1 MLPKNLISFVALH
14 APIIIHATLAMT
26 LSHQVIE
33 GSEDIKSRNPII
45 PIPDLLTLSLILS
58 YLSFKVE
65 TAPITGEVDF
75 GDEFDEVK
83 CRQNKGEPKGITFVP
98 TPAKDMTVIREHISW
113 LETVH
118 ESIFWDVQNKLKQMD
133 LHLTKHIRA
142 KIIQLDGKHPEA
154 EPIAFW
160 GVVGKKENNL
170 LGIEHTHAD
179 LQEDHFQS
187 REIKTLGTQAHKEE
201 WLSTKK
207 VQSSPAH
214 VIVLAVEH
222 WNTEK
227 LVHIWNDLQTKINNW
242 KIDAEK
248 YDNINWNDLQEKINN
263 WEIDAEKY
271 DNIKNIFVSI
281 KCLFLFANFIK
292 RYQLIQPSFMAKI
305 HTFEPNTIFKMAM
318 LNLELKSKL
327 PRNASFRRKC
337 PWWAFRISTKNP
349 VEIHFQPYIN
359 ALPRSQ
365 QKIISYLSLKEYIKT
380 FEADCQ
386 TGLEN
391 FSFILEESSHN
402 GSLGRLDNLSS
413 EISSGISTRQQYREL
428 ELCNKIKNCFES
440 FDKNHPITN
449 ETSFLVTGRF
459 TINYYFIDFIKNFY
473 KNVFDELKPVDN
485 KGNSLV
491 FQAKMKL
498 VEDYLIYTQDK
509 VGNQNLMHLKEH
521 HDNLFMENNPGS
533 ATYFDW
539 SSPFVSSLLKL

>member
-1 MLPKNLISFVALH
+1 
-14 APIIIHATLAMT
+14 
-26 LSHQVIE
+26 
-33 GSEDIKSRNPII
+33 
-45 PIPDLLTLSLILS
+45 
-58 YLSFKVE
+58 
-65 TAPITGEVDF
+65 
-75 GDEFDEVK
+75 
-83 CRQNKGEPKGITFVP
+83 
-98 TPAKDMTVIREHISW
+98 MTVIREHISW

-359 ALPRSQ
+359 VSISFTFLYLNWIIIDCSKNLLPTKKINLRIALPRSQ

-440 FDKNHPITN
+440 FDKNHPIT
-449 ETSFLVTGRF
+449 
-459 TINYYFIDFIKNFY
+459 K
-473 KNVFDELKPVDN
+473 
-485 KGNSLV
+485 
-491 FQAKMKL
+491 
-498 VEDYLIYTQDK
+498 
-509 VGNQNLMHLKEH
+509 
-521 HDNLFMENNPGS
+521 
-533 ATYFDW
+533 
-539 SSPFVSSLLKL
+539 

>member
-83 CRQNKGEPKGITFVP
+83 CRQNKETIGSMK
-98 TPAKDMTVIREHISW
+98 KDMTVIREHISW

-292 RYQLIQPSFMAKI
+292 RYHQNYQEMHHFGANVLGGLF
-305 HTFEPNTIFKMAM
+305 
-318 LNLELKSKL
+318 
-327 PRNASFRRKC
+327 
-337 PWWAFRISTKNP
+337 AFRLRIQWKFIFNLT
-349 VEIHFQPYIN
+349 
-359 ALPRSQ
+359 LM
-365 QKIISYLSLKEYIKT
+365 IISYLSLKEYIKT

-413 EISSGISTRQQYREL
+413 EIR
-428 ELCNKIKNCFES
+428 
-440 FDKNHPITN
+440 
-449 ETSFLVTGRF
+449 RF

>member
-1 MLPKNLISFVALH
+1 MLIHVSRSLKHKHPPGQAVRVIQSLKLTACRLAWKQTRDPDFNRGRSLKLTSRQDLPVDPTATSSVGATDNLNLSTTSAMLPKNLISFVALH

-33 GSEDIKSRNPII
+33 GSEDIKSM
-45 PIPDLLTLSLILS
+45 
-58 YLSFKVE
+58 E

-83 CRQNKGEPKGITFVP
+83 CRQNKETIGSMK
-98 TPAKDMTVIREHISW
+98 KDMTVIREHISW

-207 VQSSPAH
+207 
-214 VIVLAVEH
+214 
-222 WNTEK
+222 
-227 LVHIWNDLQTKINNW
+227 
-242 KIDAEK
+242 
-248 YDNINWNDLQEKINN
+248 EKINN

-337 PWWAFRISTKNP
+337 PWWAFRILTKNP